1 MLLNEV
7 VDCCRSNHLGFGFQP
22 FAKHYAAN
30 LISDGNDAYYNAN
43 C

>member
-1 MLLNEV
+1 M
-7 VDCCRSNHLGFGFQP
+7 RSLIVADLTHLGLGFQP
-22 FAKHYAAN
+22 SVKGCAAN

>member
-1 MLLNEV
+1 M
-7 VDCCRSNHLGFGFQP
+7 RSLIVADLTRLGIGFQP
-22 FAKHYAAN
+22 LVKRYAAN